1 MRAGFRHARDRG
13 SNGRTLR
20 DSCRADHL
28 VPHVLMAR
36 AGNGGVR
43 KGSAVFL
50 CASICLLTSPQDRLD
65 GSLLHTTTVKAVTV
79 TCARLDRLFRT
90 LRPRRMSGNVPF
102 IDHRSTA
109 GEAKDTATK
118 SRAQD
123 RRISLKHGIAPGIET
138 DLETLAIALLAR
150 MKPAQRTSE
159 DCVQQRQPAPSTAHR
174 GMYW

>member
-1 MRAGFRHARDRG
+1 MAE
-13 SNGRTLR
+13 S
-20 DSCRADHL
+20 
-28 VPHVLMAR
+28 AR
-36 AGNGGVR
+36 APPFSYVHR
-43 KGSAVFL
+43 
-50 CASICLLTSPQDRLD
+50 LLTSPQDRLD

-79 TCARLDRLFRT
+79 TRARLDRLFRT

-118 SRAQD
+118 SRAQG

-174 GMYW
+174 GIYW